1 MKVIARSVLTCVLT
15 VGVMNTAAA
24 YVGPGAGLSLLGA
37 LWGLLAAVFAA
48 LAFVLLWPL
57 RRIIKARREKG
68 TPTQARADE
77 PAEPSPLPPAPTPD
91 SSHLAPG
98 VADLAARSKHPA
110 QQA

>member
-1 MKVIARSVLTCVLT
+1 MKILAKTLLTCALT
-15 VGVMNTAAA
+15 LGVMHTAGA

-68 TPTQARADE
+68 TPARSQTRTIE
-77 PAEPSPLPPAPTPD
+77 GTEPSPISKARTGAT
-91 SSHLAPG
+91 SE
-98 VADLAARSKHPA
+98 ADLQA
-110 QQA
+110 QTHRRAKQA